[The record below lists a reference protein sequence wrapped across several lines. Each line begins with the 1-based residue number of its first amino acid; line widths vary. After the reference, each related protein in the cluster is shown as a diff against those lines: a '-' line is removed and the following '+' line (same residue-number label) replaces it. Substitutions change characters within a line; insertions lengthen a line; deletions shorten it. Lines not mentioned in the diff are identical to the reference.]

1 MTTEVEK
8 MHQFYRT
15 IVEARDSSHKN
26 DRRIKVLAKYLP
38 EKCEIKCAD
47 LSGD

>member
-8 MHQFYRT
+8 CTSLART

-26 DRRIKVLAKYLP
+26 RRIKEVLIKYLP
-38 EKCEIKCAD
+38 EKCK
-47 LSGD
+47 